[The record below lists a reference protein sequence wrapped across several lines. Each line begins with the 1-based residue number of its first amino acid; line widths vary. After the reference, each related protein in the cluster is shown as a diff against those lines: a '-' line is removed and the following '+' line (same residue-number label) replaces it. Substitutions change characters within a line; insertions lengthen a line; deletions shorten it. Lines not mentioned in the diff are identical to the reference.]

1 MSLTD
6 AECRKAQP
14 KDTQYRLSD
23 SHGLLLIIT
32 TKGQKYWNVRYI
44 VHGQRQSESL
54 GPYPVLSLKKARET
68 AYELKYKYSK
78 AEQLDELKPL
88 FREVGEDWFNN
99 QKDRWSHKHI
109 LNVRVSLDE
118 VYLSLEN
125 KCINLIQSPEI
136 LQNIKKLRQEAHL
149 KYC

>member
-1 MSLTD
+1 M
-6 AECRKAQP
+6 
-14 KDTQYRLSD
+14 
-23 SHGLLLIIT
+23 
-32 TKGQKYWNVRYI
+32 
-44 VHGQRQSESL
+44 
-54 GPYPVLSLKKARET
+54 KKAREI

-136 LQNIKKLRQEAHL
+136 LQNIKN
-149 KYC
+149 